1 MTANE
6 LLLEGFEL
14 MLLGMGIVFSFL
26 ILLIFATKAM
36 SALVTRFAPTPAPVI
51 KAAPKKVAA
60 AGAAAPEQD
69 AELLA
74 VLQAAISQHRARRG

>member
-6 LLLEGFEL
+6 LLLEGIEL
-14 MLLGMGIVFSFL
+14 MLLGMGIVFAFL
-26 ILLIFATKAM
+26 ILLIFATKGM
-36 SALVTRFAPTPAPVI
+36 SALVTRFAPAPAPVI
-51 KAAPKKVAA
+51 KAPPKKVVAS
-60 AGAAAPEQD
+60 GAVAPEQD